1 MLNLESRWILEEGPT
16 KPSNNEVE
24 ERTGNAGAEATFLTG
39 GLANH
44 NYDIGNESIL
54 RIYKRSQQSSTIDLE
69 SNLNGLDWMSF
80 ETPKTLEHGS
90 DFLIQKSS
98 TSRNWKTRSNMA
110 GYRVEY

>member
-1 MLNLESRWILEEGPT
+1 MKNLAFILRVSVY
-16 KPSNNEVE
+16 KRS
-24 ERTGNAGAEATFLTG
+24 F
-39 GLANH
+39 
-44 NYDIGNESIL
+44 